1 MFKTRAATLI
11 LSTCLLL
18 PTAALAQDR
27 DDDRRYDDRDY
38 DRHYNRHFDRED
50 AKILR
55 KVNREIADH
64 PSMREVHAYVEDR
77 ILFLRGSVD
86 SYHDKV
92 RTERILGRV
101 KGVEGVENR
110 LFIRAAYIPDWD
122 LNQRLSRQLRY
133 DRSGQGNVYNN
144 LELSV
149 SNGYVVLS
157 GTVRTDTDRDSALAI
172 AENCEGVR
180 GVEDRIVVA
189 PASFHDDE
197 LRMRVVRA
205 VYGDPVLRRYADDPQ
220 APIRVV
226 VVGGHVTLY
235 GVVASPMERDVAGM
249 RANQVPGAFSVE
261 NRIVVDP
268 RG

>member
-18 PTAALAQDR
+18 PTAALAQYRDHR
-27 DDDRRYDDRDY
+27 DDDRHYD
-38 DRHYNRHFDRED
+38 RHFDRED
-50 AKILR
+50 AKILNR
-55 KVNREIADH
+55 VNREIADR
-64 PSMREVHAYVEDR
+64 PSMRDVHAYVDDR
-77 ILFLRGSVD
+77 ILFLRGSVA
-86 SYHDKV
+86 SYHDKL
-92 RTERILGRV
+92 RTERILGHV
-101 KGVEGVENR
+101 KGVQGVENR
-110 LFIRAAYIPDWD
+110 LFIRAAYIPDAV
-122 LNQRLSRQLRY
+122 LHERLARRLRY
-133 DRSGQGNVYNN
+133 DRSGQGNVFNN

-172 AENCEGVR
+172 AENCDGVR
-180 GVEDRIVVA
+180 GVDDRIVVA

-197 LRMRVVRA
+197 LRVRVVRA
-205 VYGDPVLRRYADDPQ
+205 VYGDPVLRRYAADPQ

-235 GVVASPMERDVAGM
+235 GVVASPLEREVAGI

-261 NRIVVDP
+261 NRIVVNP